1 MHFKNAEHG
10 FNYEKF
16 VWKLQSDYTF
26 VIIYRYIS
34 IKR

>member
-16 VWKLQSDYTF
+16 VWKLPSDYAF